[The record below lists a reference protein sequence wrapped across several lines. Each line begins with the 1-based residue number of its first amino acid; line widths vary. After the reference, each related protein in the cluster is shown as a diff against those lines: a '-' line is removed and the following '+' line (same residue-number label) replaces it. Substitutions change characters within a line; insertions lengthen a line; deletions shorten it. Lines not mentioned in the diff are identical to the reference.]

1 MLSQNYENLK
11 LFRMLTFKFY
21 MPKKVSTTFYIHLHF
36 NRIESDVK
44 IYKLPGLIA
53 LHLRRRIS
61 NLSIFLKKTKFANGP
76 LKNGFA
82 NIFFIR
88 TYVCL
93 GVEGMGRKE

>member
-11 LFRMLTFKFY
+11 LFRMPTFKFY

-36 NRIESDVK
+36 NRIESNVK
-44 IYKLPGLIA
+44 IYTLTGLVA

-61 NLSIFLKKTKFANGP
+61 NLSIFFKKNKFDNGL

-82 NIFFIR
+82 NIFFL
-88 TYVCL
+88 YVLMCVL
-93 GVEGMGRKE
+93 G